1 VYKEFNMGVVLK
13 GKDVIASMKERMLKE
28 VEELKAAGIEPCLS
42 IVRLGAKADDLA
54 YERGAVKRC
63 ESLGIKCVVKEYEEN
78 ITQEELAN
86 EIRKI
91 NEDGSIHGI
100 LVFRPLPKHIDE
112 NVIKYVINPDKDID
126 CFSPVNVAKVF
137 EGDDTGFAPCTP
149 EAVMEMLEH
158 YGVDVTG
165 KKVVVIGRSLVV
177 GKPLSMLLLKKNATV
192 TICHTKTRNLEE
204 TVRAADIVIAAAGKA
219 RMVTDKFVSPGQ
231 VVIDVGINL
240 DQDGNM
246 CGDVDYENVGRIVD
260 MITPVPGGVG
270 TVTTSVLAK
279 NVLAAARRLSGK

>member
-1 VYKEFNMGVVLK
+1 MAVVLK
-13 GKDVIASMKERMLKE
+13 GKDVIASMKDRMLKE
-28 VEELKAAGIEPCLS
+28 VEELKAAGIEPCLA

-63 ESLGIKCVVKEYEEN
+63 ESLGIKCVIKEYEES
-78 ITQEELAN
+78 IPQEELAN

-112 NVIKYVINPDKDID
+112 NVIKHVINPGKDID

-158 YGVDVTG
+158 FGVDVSG

-219 RMVTDKFVSPGQ
+219 RMVTDRFVSPGQ
-231 VVIDVGINL
+231 VIIDVGINL

-246 CGDVDYENVGRIVD
+246 CGDVDYDNVEKIVD

-270 TVTTSVLAK
+270 AVTTSVLAK
-279 NVLAAARRLSGK
+279 NVLAAARRLSGI